1 MYKLDK
7 KGFKEHK
14 IMNAMHGP
22 KTESN
27 LDQST
32 VNNFGKLKELKF

>member
-7 KGFKEHK
+7 KVFKEHK

-22 KTESN
+22 KKESN